1 MRLNHTPEM
10 EKAMYQSHGVGYAEY
25 SRNFNKRMQVER
37 ERELDHRRSL
47 KMVSEFDRKLS
58 R

>member
-1 MRLNHTPEM
+1 
-10 EKAMYQSHGVGYAEY
+10 MYQSHGVGYAEY
-25 SRNFNKRMQVER
+25 SQNFNKRMQVEK
-37 ERELDHRRSL
+37 EREMDHRRSL